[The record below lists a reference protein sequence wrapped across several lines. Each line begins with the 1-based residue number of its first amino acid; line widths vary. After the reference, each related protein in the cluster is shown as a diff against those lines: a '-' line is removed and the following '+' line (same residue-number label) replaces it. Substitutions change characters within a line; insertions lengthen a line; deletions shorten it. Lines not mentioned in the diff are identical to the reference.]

1 MTRDTNEILGHPQ
14 KFHDSG
20 PEFQPSIKYIYI
32 YIYTYTYIYIYTYT
46 YIYKYIY
53 IYLTSIKVGHLVSF
67 GVFQDASLQFTPPFL
82 FLEKSGNLSKSPEVA
97 HPSGSS
103 PEPPRTPL
111 SWATSNLEDPRLA
124 SPGARGPETPSHQ
137 SEKGKLFS
145 RSSWKNRC
153 IHTIIYTFRTLF

>member
-1 MTRDTNEILGHPQ
+1 M
-14 KFHDSG
+14 
-20 PEFQPSIKYIYI
+20 
-32 YIYTYTYIYIYTYT
+32 
-46 YIYKYIY
+46 
-53 IYLTSIKVGHLVSF
+53 SF

-124 SPGARGPETPSHQ
+124 SPGARRPETPSHQ

-153 IHTIIYTFRTLF
+153 IHTIIYTFRTLFWKKSMEMNYESWLCKWLFFGPMKVCHVSARFFEALAALVSATDDNLHPIPP